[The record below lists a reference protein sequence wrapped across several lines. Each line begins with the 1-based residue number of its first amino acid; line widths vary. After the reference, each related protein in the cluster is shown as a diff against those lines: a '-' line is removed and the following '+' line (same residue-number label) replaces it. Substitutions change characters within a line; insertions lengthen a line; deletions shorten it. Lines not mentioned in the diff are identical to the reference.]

1 MVAGTALVVV
11 WTAMYMTGYTDYLTI
26 FREPHSPPYRRHTG
40 LKEMSSAITV
50 TEAANTHS

>member
-11 WTAMYMTGYTDYLTI
+11 WTAMYMTGYSDYLTI